1 MKRLFTLVSLMAAFL
16 AASAQT
22 WQVSDEDA
30 AAGTLAAGTSLIQS
44 RKAIVK
50 THFDATTGVLKNEE
64 GAPMTATVKGYPFKN
79 YIQVRVD
86 AAPTVA
92 VPEGTDKGGSTPFIV
107 EAKQDL
113 NLTFY
118 YRRQAADNKF
128 AAGDGKDLIC
138 VNQSDI
144 AKQKGDLVV
153 DTDLGT
159 GYAYCYQT
167 YHLLA
172 GNIYTVYGRGTTIN
186 MYGFDVEDYT
196 EPVSDDPT
204 PTDATKG
211 TYAYED
217 AAAVDG
223 FSTITYKDGAKL
235 ILSGNAEKS
244 WSKGSSIT
252 VEGESLASIK
262 VSNGAQNTFVAP
274 EGKYVTK
281 AVFYSYVNKDA
292 EARTPYWKEVNGTD
306 YSTLAEDGTTI
317 IPTAE
322 AVIMKSYK
330 DVANP
335 DVISFDLGG
344 VPSFT
349 FTNIGEQV
357 CFVVYVE
364 YGAKAVVGGPVFSWE
379 SNGEITS
386 FGGTIKN
393 TGDERDNVNYANVWN
408 EVTYYT
414 ICVRGKKANIN
425 DQDGTANAS
434 RIELTLDGGFKAG
447 DQIAVTGYYNK
458 GEEKSVSLYMVFA
471 GNGVEI
477 ADNGP
482 WYDIQ
487 TSTSAP
493 STNVFEVPAEADGQQ
508 TLYMSRNSAGT
519 NLFITKLQ
527 VVREGAGTGIN
538 EVKANANSNMM
549 YNLFGQKVNAAKGFV
564 IVNGK
569 KAVIR

>member
-1 MKRLFTLVSLMAAFL
+1 MKKFFTLLTVMAATL
-16 AASAQT
+16 TASAQT
-22 WQVSDEDA
+22 WQVSDADA
-30 AAGTLAAGTSLIQS
+30 AAGQIAAGTSLIQS

-79 YIQVRVD
+79 FIQVRVD
-86 AAPTVA
+86 AAPTA
-92 VPEGTDKGGSTPFIV
+92 AEPAGTDKGGSTPFIV

-118 YRRQAADNKF
+118 YRRQAADNKY
-128 AAGDGKDLIC
+128 AAGDGKDLQC
-138 VNQSDI
+138 VNQAGI
-144 AKQKGDLVV
+144 VKQQGDLTV

-196 EPVSDDPT
+196 APAVDEPE

-217 AAAVDG
+217 PAVVDG
-223 FSTITYKDGAKL
+223 FSTITYKDGSKL
-235 ILSGNAEKS
+235 ILSGNADKA
-244 WSKGSSIT
+244 WSKGSSIS
-252 VEGESLASIK
+252 VEGESMPSIK

-274 EGKYVTK
+274 EGKFVTK

-292 EARTPYWKEVNGTD
+292 EARTPYWKEVNGVD
-306 YSTLAEDGTTI
+306 YTTLDETGAVVPSAD
-317 IPTAE
+317 

-330 DVANP
+330 DFENP

-349 FTNIGEQV
+349 FTNTGEQV
-357 CFVVYVE
+357 CFVLYVE
-364 YGAKAVVGGPVFSWE
+364 YGTKAIVGGPVYSWE
-379 SNGEITS
+379 SNAGEIAQ
-386 FGGTIKN
+386 FGGTIVN
-393 TGDERDNVNYANVWN
+393 TGDERDNVNYANTWN
-408 EVTYYT
+408 DVTYYT

-425 DQDGTANAS
+425 DQDNTANAS

-447 DQIAVTGYYNK
+447 DQIAITGYYNK
-458 GEEKSVSLYMVFA
+458 GEEKTVTLYMVFP
-471 GNGVEI
+471 GTGTEI
-477 ADNGP
+477 EDHGP

-487 TSTSAP
+487 TNTAAP

-508 TLYMSRNSAGT
+508 TLYMTRNSAGT

-527 VVREGAGTGIN
+527 VIREGAGSGIN
-538 EVKANANSNMM
+538 EVKAEANNQM
-549 YNLFGQKVNAAKGFV
+549 YNLYGQKVNAAKGFV
-564 IVNGK
+564 IVNGQ
-569 KAVIR
+569 KAIIR

>member
-1 MKRLFTLVSLMAAFL
+1 MKNFFTLLTVMAAAL
-16 AASAQT
+16 TANAQT
-22 WQVSDEDA
+22 WQVSDADA
-30 AAGTLAAGTSLIQS
+30 AAGQMAAGTSLIQS

-50 THFDATTGVLKNEE
+50 THYDAVTGVLKNEE
-64 GAPMTATVKGYPFKN
+64 GNPMTATVKGYPFKN
-79 YIQVRVD
+79 FIQVRVD
-86 AAPTVA
+86 AAPTAA
-92 VPEGTDKGGSTPFIV
+92 VPEGTQKDGSTPFIV

-118 YRRQAADNKF
+118 YRRQAADSKYQ
-128 AAGDGKDLIC
+128 AGDGKDLQCIDQNGI
-138 VNQSDI
+138 V
-144 AKQKGDLVV
+144 KQKGDLTV

-196 EPVSDDPT
+196 APVIDEPEEPA
-204 PTDATKG
+204 DATKG

-217 AAAVDG
+217 PAVVDG
-223 FSTITYKDGAKL
+223 FSTITYKDGSKL
-235 ILSGNAEKS
+235 ILSGNADKA
-244 WSKGSSIT
+244 WSKGSSIS
-252 VEGESLASIK
+252 VEGESMPTIK

-292 EARTPYWKEVNGTD
+292 EARTPYWKEVNGVD
-306 YSTLAEDGTTI
+306 YTTLDETGAVVPSAD
-317 IPTAE
+317 

-330 DVANP
+330 DFENP

-349 FTNIGEQV
+349 FTNTGEQV
-357 CFVVYVE
+357 CFVLYVE
-364 YGAKAVVGGPVFSWE
+364 YGAKAVVGGPVYSWE
-379 SNGEITS
+379 SNGEVAQ
-386 FGGTIKN
+386 FGGTIVN
-393 TGDERDNVNYANVWN
+393 TGDERDNVNYANAWAD
-408 EVTYYT
+408 VTYYT

-447 DQIAVTGYYNK
+447 DQIAITGYYNK
-458 GEEKSVSLYMVFA
+458 GEEKTVTLYMLFP

-487 TSTSAP
+487 TSTAAP

-508 TLYMSRNSAGT
+508 TLYMTRNSAGT

-527 VVREGAGTGIN
+527 VIREGAGAGIR
-538 EVKANANSNMM
+538 EVNAEAKSNQMF
-549 YNLFGQKVNAAKGFV
+549 NLYGQKVNAAKGIV
-564 IVNGK
+564 ILNGQ
-569 KAVIR
+569 KAIIR